1 MFINVGG
8 IMVNTKSVKR
18 AEITIEMAIAI
29 AMSVVVVLLVLKLF
43 GGNISTIV
51 KNSGIGRLLY
61 KDNSIAKTAWADDPT
76 KTQINVQIVADQ
88 GSLAQ
93 YHNDAAA
100 AIERYE
106 TESHTDTLTA
116 ENIENLALQLTIY
129 AESGPSGMPPNA
141 LLDKTFAKNPSLTY
155 WNFGKKY
162 GILVADSGDRS
173 NTRVAG
179 RAPIRWGSENKSNGK
194 PYNEYAVN
202 NYRIQEDSTISSE
215 RSLRVKNIE
224 GIKKC
229 FKEQYKL

>member
-1 MFINVGG
+1 
-8 IMVNTKSVKR
+8 MVNTKSVKR

-116 ENIENLALQLTIY
+116 ENLENLALQLTIY
-129 AESGPSGMPPNA
+129 AESGPTGVRPNE
-141 LLDKTFAKNPSLTY
+141 LLMAKFAKNPALTY
-155 WNFGKKY
+155 VQFGINHGVRLYLTQYMTTAMLSNQVGKKY
-162 GILVADSGDRS
+162 Q
-173 NTRVAG
+173 
-179 RAPIRWGSENKSNGK
+179 WGMKKYDTNCD
-194 PYNEYAVN
+194 YH
-202 NYRIQEDSTISSE
+202 STDLSA
-215 RSLRVKNIE
+215 RVKNIE
-224 GIKKC
+224 AIREN
-229 FKEQYKL
+229 FH